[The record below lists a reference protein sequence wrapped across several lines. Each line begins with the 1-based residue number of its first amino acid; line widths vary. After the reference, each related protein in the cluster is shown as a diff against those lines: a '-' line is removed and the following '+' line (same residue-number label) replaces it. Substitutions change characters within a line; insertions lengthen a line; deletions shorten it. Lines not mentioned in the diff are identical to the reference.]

1 MHIAA
6 LSFHQNIITLNP
18 IVEKIFET
26 VQLTTTA
33 AVYVVESGHLLFLSP
48 FRRFFDI

>member
-6 LSFHQNIITLNP
+6 LSFHLNIITLNQ
-18 IVEKIFET
+18 IVEKIFES

-33 AVYVVESGHLLFLSP
+33 AVHVVDSGDLLFLSP
-48 FRRFFDI
+48 FMRFFDI

>member
-1 MHIAA
+1 MHITA
-6 LSFHQNIITLNP
+6 LSFHINFIMLNQ
-18 IVEKIFET
+18 IVEEIFES

-33 AVYVVESGHLLFLSP
+33 AANVVDSGHLLFLPP